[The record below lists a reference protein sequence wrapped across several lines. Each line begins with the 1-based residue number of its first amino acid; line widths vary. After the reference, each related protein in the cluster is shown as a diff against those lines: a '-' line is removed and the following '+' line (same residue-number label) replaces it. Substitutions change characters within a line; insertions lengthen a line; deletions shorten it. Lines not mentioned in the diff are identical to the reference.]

1 MTRATHNDRLK
12 PLEQLAGREDTHLL
26 INEIYLS
33 IQGESTHA
41 GRPCVFVRTAVCNQ
55 RCNYCDTA
63 YAFTQGEAMALDA
76 VVARA
81 LELAAQ
87 CAEPLVEITGGEPL
101 LQPLFPAL
109 CRCMIEAG
117 CEVLVETGGSHDIAA
132 VPEGAKTI
140 LDIKTPGSGEEHAND
155 YGNLKRLRPGD
166 EVKFVITSRD
176 DFAWA
181 VDLIRR
187 ERLNE
192 SAPVLFSP
200 AFGRIEA
207 QNLAEWI
214 MSEGAPARLNLQL
227 HKFVW
232 GATQRGV

>member
-1 MTRATHNDRLK
+1 MTRTTYNDRLK
-12 PLEQLAGREDTHLL
+12 PLEQLAGREGTHLL

-63 YAFTQGEAMALDA
+63 FAFTQGEAMALDD
-76 VVARA
+76 VIARA
-81 LELAAQ
+81 LDLAGR

-109 CRCMIEAG
+109 CRRLIEGG
-117 CEVLVETGGSHDIAA
+117 CEVLVETGGSHDITA

-140 LDIKTPGSGEEHAND
+140 LDVKTPGSGEEHAND

-166 EVKFVITSRD
+166 EVKFVVTSRE
-176 DFAWA
+176 DFDWA
-181 VDLIRR
+181 VDLTRR

-192 SAPVLFSP
+192 RVPVLFSP
-200 AFGRIEA
+200 AFGRVEA
-207 QNLAEWI
+207 KDLAGWI
-214 MSEGAPARLNLQL
+214 LTEGAPARLHLQL

-232 GATQRGV
+232 GATRRGV